1 LRVVVGV
8 GISVALFAYLLR
20 SVDLGELARQLAR
33 TQWWWVVVAV
43 AVAPAGLWA
52 RAIRWRYL
60 FPPGSEPP
68 GLIAANMIGY
78 MANNVLPLRAG
89 ELVRVYI
96 AARRLTRPGGS
107 FGSSLWLAGATL
119 VVERILDSL
128 TLVLILAVLVFFI
141 PVPPA
146 FQYAAAVVLAI
157 DAVAAA
163 ALVALAVTPARTRQL
178 VARVSRRWPRLEAS
192 SARVLDMVL
201 RGLEGVRAPSHL
213 APLALWTVMAWTL
226 AALGAWAL
234 LRAVHLEL
242 PMLAGWT
249 VLTFVGFGISIPSA
263 PGYIGVWHAAAVLA
277 LSMFGVGQATAL
289 GYALLYHA
297 SQFVPIT
304 LIGWLFL
311 LREHVSLGEAT
322 RARPA
327 EAKSA

>member
-1 LRVVVGV
+1 V
-8 GISVALFAYLLR
+8 SVALFAYLLR
-20 SVDLGELARQLAR
+20 SVDLAELWRQLAA
-33 TQWWWVVVAV
+33 TQWEWVVVAV
-43 AVAPAGLWA
+43 AVAPLGLWA

-60 FPPGSEPP
+60 FPPGSKPP
-68 GLIAANMIGY
+68 GLVAANMIGY

-89 ELVRVYI
+89 EFVRVYI
-96 AARRLTRPGGS
+96 VARRLTRPGGS
-107 FGSSLWLAGATL
+107 LGSGLWLAGATV
-119 VVERILDSL
+119 VVERVLDSL

-146 FQYAAAVVLAI
+146 FKYAAAVVLAV

-163 ALVALAVTPARTRQL
+163 ALLSLALAPARSRRL
-178 VARVSRRWPRLEAS
+178 VARVSRRWPALEAP
-192 SARVLDMVL
+192 AGRALDVVL
-201 RGLEGVRAPSHL
+201 RGLEGLRSRAHL
-213 APLALWTVMAWTL
+213 GPLAAWTVLAWTL

-234 LRAVHLEL
+234 FRAVHLEL
-242 PMLAGWT
+242 PLIAGWT

-263 PGYIGVWHAAAVLA
+263 PGYVGVWHAASVLA
-277 LSMFGVGQATAL
+277 LSMFGVSQATAL

-311 LREHVSLGEAT
+311 VREQVTLGEAT

-327 EAKSA
+327 ERPVA